1 VKKVVYVSVAD
12 LKSEELKRRSFERIA
27 DSLETYFHV
36 GLWNSFNVHI
46 EFSAKEL
53 SQFNANAI
61 TSLIGQAILETCLNH
76 NFHIALTTDIKEKVN
91 GSVIVTI
98 TIVEAALY
106 IEPKISIGLN

>member
-1 VKKVVYVSVAD
+1 MKKVVYVSTAD
-12 LKSEELKRRSFERIA
+12 LKSEELKRRSFERIEE
-27 DSLETYFHV
+27 SLETYFHV
-36 GLWNSFNVHI
+36 GLWNSFNVHV
-46 EFSAKEL
+46 EFGSKEL

-61 TSLIGQAILETCLNH
+61 TSLVGQAILETCLNH
-76 NFHIALTTDIKEKVN
+76 NFHIALTTDIKEKAN

>member
-1 VKKVVYVSVAD
+1 MKKVTYVSVAD
-12 LKSEELKRRSFERIA
+12 LKSEELKKRSFERI
-27 DSLETYFHV
+27 SEQLETYFHV
-36 GLWNSFNVHI
+36 GLWNAFQVHI

-53 SQFNANAI
+53 TQFNANAI
-61 TSLIGQAILETCLNH
+61 TSLVGQAILETCLNH
-76 NFHIALTTDIKEKVN
+76 NFHIALATDIKEKAN